1 MVTYLPRRLL
11 IHIQEKSVEVSEL
24 LKRGSVDGVMG
35 FLAAYQSKVSQ
46 LDEQW
51 ESCDREKKAL
61 IEKIDVLR
69 KNARDLNPVTVK
81 EAKTNRCVI
90 SSCMS

>member
-1 MVTYLPRRLL
+1 MRP
-11 IHIQEKSVEVSEL
+11 QEKPVEVSEL

-35 FLAAYQSKVSQ
+35 FLAAYQSKVPQ

-51 ESCDREKKAL
+51 ESCDLEKKAL

-69 KNARDLNPVTVK
+69 KNARDLNSVTVK
-81 EAKTNRCVI
+81 EAKTNRYVI

>member
-1 MVTYLPRRLL
+1 MRP
-11 IHIQEKSVEVSEL
+11 QEKPVEVSEL

-35 FLAAYQSKVSQ
+35 FLAAYQSKVPQ

-51 ESCDREKKAL
+51 ESYDLEKKAL
-61 IEKIDVLR
+61 TEKIDVLR
-69 KNARDLNPVTVK
+69 KNARDLNSVTVK